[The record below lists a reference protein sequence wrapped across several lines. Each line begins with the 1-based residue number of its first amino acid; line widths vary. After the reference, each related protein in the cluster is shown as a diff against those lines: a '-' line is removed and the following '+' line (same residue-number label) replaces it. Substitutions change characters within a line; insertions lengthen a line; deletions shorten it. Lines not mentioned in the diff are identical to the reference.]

1 MTYIIGQYIT
11 ENEENLSK
19 LPSKDAYQRKY
30 KPIFLISKIAT
41 NLVGAKLVNFTMLS
55 STFKE
60 HDSDK
65 FYEVLFTLIMIT
77 PIEEISSY
85 IKVTIEVMTD
95 TNIFGIDFAINLH
108 FLGNSIKKLCLFLC
122 SIPCSNLC

>member
-1 MTYIIGQYIT
+1 VAEVTYIIGQYIT
-11 ENEENLSK
+11 ENDENLSR

-55 STFKE
+55 STFLDHK
-60 HDSDK
+60 SDQ
-65 FYEVLFTLIMIT
+65 FYEVLFTLIMLT

-85 IKVTIEVMTD
+85 IKVI
-95 TNIFGIDFAINLH
+95 LK
-108 FLGNSIKKLCLFLC
+108 FL
-122 SIPCSNLC
+122 